1 MREIGDCSGQ
11 PVSSSSGWMFTAR
24 PCGGSWH
31 FWGSGFGRLLT
42 THRES
47 ARWSISVHDGIA
59 SRQAGS
65 MRASAGV
72 LPSCR
77 DRAEADL
84 SRLIRTRTRL
94 NRVSPRPAL
103 PVDQRDSPRTGRLLS
118 ARRPNLVYGTDR
130 PTTSAD
136 QRQISSHDFR
146 SKGGTDRQEPIGRQ
160 ALLGGARKTAGNMS
174 AVKKC
179 LGVVVREASIEDTRI
194 TGGK

>member
-1 MREIGDCSGQ
+1 
-11 PVSSSSGWMFTAR
+11 
-24 PCGGSWH
+24 
-31 FWGSGFGRLLT
+31 
-42 THRES
+42 
-47 ARWSISVHDGIA
+47 
-59 SRQAGS
+59 